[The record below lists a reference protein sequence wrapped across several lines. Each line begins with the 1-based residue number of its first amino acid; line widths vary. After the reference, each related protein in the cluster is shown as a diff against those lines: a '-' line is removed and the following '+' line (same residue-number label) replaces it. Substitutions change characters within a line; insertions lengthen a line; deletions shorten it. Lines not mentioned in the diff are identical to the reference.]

1 MPSRRVVTGTNNT
14 KGRDVGENMQEHSM
28 PERRMARSGLLLAI
42 ALGLALLGLTAWQ
55 TVATLLLRLGTTEVM
70 RAAGENPL
78 AGAMGLQFAQFFVAQ
93 FLLHAGF
100 GVVAWTMALVTV
112 SLWRTGAK
120 QFLGVVVL
128 WFCLLTFAVLAHNAT
143 WFPRT
148 GSGGYY
154 RALATTE
161 VGPYLAGQLVSA
173 LVLAV
178 AFATLAAAALRFL
191 WTSILRNHRRT
202 TAVSVAAVLATTVIA
217 GATIRAG
224 ASSAGYGPGDKPNV
238 ILIGIDSLRL
248 EQLRRFGGTGA
259 TPHLDAFLA
268 QADVVSD
275 ATTPVARTFPSW
287 LAILTGRSPRTTGA
301 VFNLMQRG
309 DIRVNPTLADV
320 LRANGYRTYYA
331 TDEVRFAPIDASYGF
346 DEVITPPIGAADF
359 LLGNFNDLPLPTVVA
374 NSRLGRLLFPYSY
387 GNRGAA
393 VVFQPETYLSRIDR
407 ELEFD
412 GPTLLALH
420 LTAAHWPYF
429 ISSTPPLEEM
439 RPRHDQDRPLYMGGL
454 KTADA
459 MFSRIIQ
466 MLEDKGALDN
476 AIVVVLSDHGEAL
489 GLRGDNLVDPEKV
502 QIDGALMPPSVLAFG
517 HGQSVLS
524 PVQYQVL
531 VSFRSFGTAAG
542 FVSSGRSLE
551 TVATV
556 EDIAPT
562 LLDLVNAD
570 PTPLRATG
578 ESLADTL
585 RSHAGAPPESAARF
599 RYTETDLRV
608 MADVGGTVDEDQTAR
623 ENSMYF
629 KVDVPTGRLHM
640 RPEAV
645 HLLMNFKER
654 AVFDRHFILACLP
667 ATPDTHQYLLLDRK
681 TGSGRVLP
689 DVPLA
694 DDVTAYELW
703 QALEA
708 GFPGELKP
716 PTVLRPEQIQATRQA
731 WNSFLMAHLTAA
743 RAKLESSASSGEL

>member
-1 MPSRRVVTGTNNT
+1 
-14 KGRDVGENMQEHSM
+14 VGENMHEHSM
-28 PERRMARSGLLLAI
+28 PEPKMVRRGLLLAI
-42 ALGLALLGLTAWQ
+42 VLGLALLVLTAWQ
-55 TVATLLLRLGTTEVM
+55 TVGTLVLRLGTTEVM

-78 AGAMGLQFAQFFVAQ
+78 AGAMGLQFSRFFVAQ
-93 FLLHAGF
+93 LVLHAGF
-100 GVVAWTMALVTV
+100 GVVAWALALVTV
-112 SLWRTGAK
+112 SLWRGGTK
-120 QFLGVVVL
+120 QFLGLVVL
-128 WFCLLTFAVLAHNAT
+128 WYCLLALAVLAHNAT

-148 GSGGYY
+148 GSGAYY

-161 VGPYLAGQLVSA
+161 FGPYLAGQLISS
-173 LVLAV
+173 LVLGAAV
-178 AFATLAAAALRFL
+178 ATLAAAALRFL
-191 WTSILRNHRRT
+191 WTSNIRKHTRT
-202 TAVSVAAVLATTVIA
+202 TAVSVAAVLATAVIA
-217 GATIRAG
+217 GAAIRAG
-224 ASSAGYGPGDKPNV
+224 AAARPGPSDKPNV

-248 EQLRRFGGTGA
+248 EQLRRFGGTGV

-287 LAILTGRSPRTTGA
+287 LAILTGRSPRTTGG
-301 VFNLMQRG
+301 VFNLMQRD
-309 DIRVNPTLADV
+309 DIRVDPTLADI

-346 DEVITPPIGAADF
+346 DEVVTPPIGAADF

-374 NSRLGRLLFPYSY
+374 NSRLGRILFPYSY

-393 VVFQPETYLSRIDR
+393 VVFQPETFLSRVDR
-407 ELEFD
+407 EVEFD

-439 RPRHDQDRPLYMGGL
+439 RPKHDQDRPLYMGGL

-459 MFSRIIQ
+459 MFSHVIQ

-489 GLRGDNLVDPEKV
+489 GLRGDSLVDPENM
-502 QIDGALMPPSVLAFG
+502 QIDGVLMPPSVLAFG

-531 VSFRSFGTAAG
+531 MSFRSFGTAAG
-542 FVSSGRSLE
+542 FVSSGRSLDM
-551 TVATV
+551 VATV

-578 ESLADTL
+578 ESLANSL
-585 RSHAGAPPESAARF
+585 RSREDAAPAPAARF

-608 MADVGGTVDEDQTAR
+608 MADVGGTVDEDETAR

-645 HLLMNFKER
+645 QLLMNFKER
-654 AVFDRHFILACLP
+654 AVFSRDFILACLP

-681 TGSGRVLP
+681 TGAGRVLT
-689 DVPLA
+689 DVPMA
-694 DDVTAYELW
+694 DDVAAHTLW

-731 WNSFLMAHLTAA
+731 WNSFLMSHLATT
-743 RAKLESSASSGEL
+743 RAKLESSAGSGEL